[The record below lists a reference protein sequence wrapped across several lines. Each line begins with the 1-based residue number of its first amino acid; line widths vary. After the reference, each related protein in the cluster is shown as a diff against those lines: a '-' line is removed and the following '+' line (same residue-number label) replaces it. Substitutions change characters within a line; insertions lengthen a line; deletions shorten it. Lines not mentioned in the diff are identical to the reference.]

1 MGFSFKS
8 REIFKYR
15 EISEEKSTK
24 EQKGISVS
32 VQCQKEDE
40 VITPRA
46 NGGLWRCARSKDHP
60 RLP

>member
-8 REIFKYR
+8 R

-32 VQCQKEDE
+32 VSCEINDDVIKTGLCGYAGSKE
-40 VITPRA
+40 R
-46 NGGLWRCARSKDHP
+46 P

>member
-32 VQCQKEDE
+32 VSCEINDDVIKTGLCDYAGSKER
-40 VITPRA
+40 P
-46 NGGLWRCARSKDHP
+46 
-60 RLP
+60 

>member
-8 REIFKYR
+8 REILKYT
-15 EISEEKSTK
+15 EIAEEKSTK

-32 VQCQKEDE
+32 VSCPKNDDLVKTGVCGYVGPKE
-40 VITPRA
+40 
-46 NGGLWRCARSKDHP
+46 LP

>member
-8 REIFKYR
+8 R

-32 VQCQKEDE
+32 VSCEINDDVVKTRLCDYAGSKER
-40 VITPRA
+40 PRI
-46 NGGLWRCARSKDHP
+46 P
-60 RLP
+60 

>member
-1 MGFSFKS
+1 MGFSFKPT
-8 REIFKYR
+8 EIFKYR

-32 VQCQKEDE
+32 VSCEINDDVIKTGLCDYAGSKE
-40 VITPRA
+40 R
-46 NGGLWRCARSKDHP
+46 P

>member
-8 REIFKYR
+8 TEIFKYR

-32 VQCQKEDE
+32 VQCQKKDD
-40 VITPRA
+40 VIKT
-46 NGGLWRCARSKDHP
+46 GLCDYAGSKERP

>member
-32 VQCQKEDE
+32 VQCQKKKDD
-40 VITPRA
+40 VIKT
-46 NGGLWRCARSKDHP
+46 GLCDYAGSKERP

>member
-32 VQCQKEDE
+32 VSCQKEDDL
-40 VITPRA
+40 VKT
-46 NGGLWRCARSKDHP
+46 GLCGYAGSKERP
-60 RLP
+60 RLL

>member
-32 VQCQKEDE
+32 VSCKINDDVIKTGLCDYVGSKER
-40 VITPRA
+40 PRI
-46 NGGLWRCARSKDHP
+46 P
-60 RLP
+60 

>member
-32 VQCQKEDE
+32 VQCQKKDD
-40 VITPRA
+40 VIKT
-46 NGGLWRCARSKDHP
+46 GLCGYAGSKQ
-60 RLP
+60 

>member
-1 MGFSFKS
+1 MGFSFKP
-8 REIFKYR
+8 REILKYR

-32 VQCQKEDE
+32 VSCEINDDVIKTGLCDYAGSKE
-40 VITPRA
+40 R
-46 NGGLWRCARSKDHP
+46 P

>member
-24 EQKGISVS
+24 EQKGISS
-32 VQCQKEDE
+32 VQCQNKDDVIKTGLCDYAGSKE
-40 VITPRA
+40 R
-46 NGGLWRCARSKDHP
+46 P

>member
-15 EISEEKSTK
+15 KISEEKSTK

-32 VQCQKEDE
+32 VQCQKKGD
-40 VITPRA
+40 VIKTGLCDYAGSKEFPRI
-46 NGGLWRCARSKDHP
+46 P
-60 RLP
+60 

>member
-8 REIFKYR
+8 TEIFKYR

-32 VQCQKEDE
+32 VQCQKKGN
-40 VITPRA
+40 VIKT
-46 NGGLWRCARSKDHP
+46 GLCGYAGSKERP

>member
-15 EISEEKSTK
+15 EISEEQSTK

-32 VQCQKEDE
+32 VSCKINDD
-40 VITPRA
+40 VITT
-46 NGGLWRCARSKDHP
+46 GLCDYAGSKERP

>member
-32 VQCQKEDE
+32 VSCQINDDMVK
-40 VITPRA
+40 T
-46 NGGLWRCARSKDHP
+46 GLCGY
-60 RLP
+60 

>member
-8 REIFKYR
+8 REIFKYM

-32 VQCQKEDE
+32 VSCKINDDVIKTGLCGNAGSKER
-40 VITPRA
+40 PRI
-46 NGGLWRCARSKDHP
+46 P
-60 RLP
+60 

>member
-1 MGFSFKS
+1 MGVSFKS

-15 EISEEKSTK
+15 EISEDKSTK

-32 VQCQKEDE
+32 VSCKINDDVIKTGLCGYAGSKE
-40 VITPRA
+40 R
-46 NGGLWRCARSKDHP
+46 P

>member
-15 EISEEKSTK
+15 KISEEKSTK

-32 VQCQKEDE
+32 VSYEINDDVIKTGLCGYAGSKER
-40 VITPRA
+40 PRF
-46 NGGLWRCARSKDHP
+46 P
-60 RLP
+60 

>member
-15 EISEEKSTK
+15 EIPEEKSTK
-24 EQKGISVS
+24 EQKGIPVPVS
-32 VQCQKEDE
+32 CEINGDVIKTGLCGYAGSKE
-40 VITPRA
+40 R
-46 NGGLWRCARSKDHP
+46 P

>member
-32 VQCQKEDE
+32 VSCEINDDVIKNGLCGYAGSKE
-40 VITPRA
+40 R
-46 NGGLWRCARSKDHP
+46 P